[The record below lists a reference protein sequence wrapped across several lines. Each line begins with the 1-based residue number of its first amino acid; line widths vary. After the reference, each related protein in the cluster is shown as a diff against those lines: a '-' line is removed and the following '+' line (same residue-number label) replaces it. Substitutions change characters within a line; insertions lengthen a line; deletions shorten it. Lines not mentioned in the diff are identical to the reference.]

1 MIGKGERRCALLLA
15 ALDRRDRRRLLARL
29 PRESARRIRALVV
42 ELERMRLPLGDLVH
56 EVLEEDPI
64 QQEGLTLPDTDR
76 LLELSRQLPPT
87 WFARVLCAWPG
98 IDRSF
103 FIALLEAPLAGDV
116 ERHIAASG
124 RLPPKLAEAVKGEAR
139 ALMAAPAEVA

>member
-1 MIGKGERRCALLLA
+1 MTGKGERRCALLLA

-29 PRESARRIRALVV
+29 PRESARTIRALVA
-42 ELERMRLPLGDLVH
+42 ELERMRLPLRDVVH

-64 QQEGLTLPDTDR
+64 QREGFALPEADR

-103 FIALLEAPLAGDV
+103 FIALLEAPVASEV
-116 ERHIAASG
+116 ERHIAALG
-124 RLPPKLAEAVKGEAR
+124 LLPPKLADAVKREAG
-139 ALMAAPAEVA
+139 ALLAAPVEVA